1 MTKKEFVAIGKRLLP
16 DFPGFAL
23 RGTLMFVQ
31 PLGNTLRGFHW
42 EPSAF
47 SKTDFYVTVFFL
59 PLYVPTK
66 HLHFT
71 FGHRVGRN
79 RRWCSG
85 SLDLERSLGLEMQ
98 KEVPFLNSLKTAKE
112 VAKALEP
119 LTKPNEAGIVNPHCY
134 EAFAYSLVQA
144 GEIAAASNAID
155 KLLSNVNLAVGWES
169 EIASRAQQIRNAI
182 LKHPENAQE
191 LMAVWESE
199 TIRNLKLQA

>member
-1 MTKKEFVAIGKRLLP
+1 
-16 DFPGFAL
+16 
-23 RGTLMFVQ
+23 MFVQ